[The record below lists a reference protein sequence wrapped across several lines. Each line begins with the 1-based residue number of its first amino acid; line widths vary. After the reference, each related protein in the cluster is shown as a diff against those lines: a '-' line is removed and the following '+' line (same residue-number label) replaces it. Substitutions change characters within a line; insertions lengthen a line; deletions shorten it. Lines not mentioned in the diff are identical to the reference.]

1 MNLNKRLHT
10 LARGLTL
17 NLTRGLLPGV
27 ILSLGAFAAAPAH
40 AQAYPNHP
48 VKMIVPFAAG
58 GSADVVARIFA
69 QSLVAQLGQPVV
81 IDNRGG
87 GGGVIGIDA
96 VAKAQPDGYT
106 LGMANATGLS
116 AAQYMTDK
124 LPYNSDKDL
133 ALISV
138 VARVPELLVV
148 NNKQNIS
155 TTAQLVAYA
164 KANPGK
170 LNYGSA
176 GASSII
182 RLAMELFNAEAGVS
196 IVHVPYKGIGPAV
209 TDLLANQ
216 VQVTIADVPALI
228 QHVRTGSFKALAVTS
243 AKRIPMLPEVPTT
256 AEVGYP
262 KVLSDNWYG
271 LIAPVATPADVVQKL
286 NAAANAA
293 LKSPETIKLLDAQ
306 GTLPSPGTQA
316 EFAAALR
323 DEKAKWAPIVKANNI
338 RLD

>member
-1 MNLNKRLHT
+1 MRLT
-10 LARGLTL
+10 PFMRAAGLGLA
-17 NLTRGLLPGV
+17 
-27 ILSLGAFAAAPAH
+27 LSASALFASTAH
-40 AQAYPNHP
+40 AQAYPNRP
-48 VKMIVPFAAG
+48 VKIIVPFAAG
-58 GSADVVARIFA
+58 GSADVVARIFG
-69 QSLVAQLGQPVV
+69 QSLSTQLGQPVI

-96 VAKAQPDGYT
+96 AAKSTADGYT
-106 LGMANATGLS
+106 LGLANATGLS

-133 ALISV
+133 ALITV

-148 NNKQNIS
+148 NSQQNIS
-155 TTAQLVAYA
+155 TAAQLVTYA
-164 KANPGK
+164 KANPNK

-182 RLAMELFNAEAGVS
+182 RLAMELFNAEAGVK

-216 VQVTIADVPALI
+216 VQVTIADVPAVI
-228 QHVRTGSFKALAVTS
+228 QHVRTGSLKSLAVTS
-243 AKRIPMLPEVPTT
+243 AKRIPMLPETPTT
-256 AEVGYP
+256 AEIGYP

-271 LIAPVATPADVVQKL
+271 LIAPIATPQDVVQKI

-293 LKSPETIKLLDAQ
+293 LKSPEAVKQLEAQ
-306 GTLPSPGTQA
+306 GALASPGTSA
-316 EFAAALR
+316 EFAAALK

-338 RLD
+338 KLE

>member
-1 MNLNKRLHT
+1 MRQRGIALKKLFNS
-10 LARGLTL
+10 LA
-17 NLTRGLLPGV
+17 
-27 ILSLGAFAAAPAH
+27 LGMALMAGPLAAY
-40 AQAYPNHP
+40 AQAYPARP
-48 VKMIVPFAAG
+48 VRIIVPFAAG
-58 GSADVVARIFA
+58 GSADVVARIFG
-69 QSLVAQLGQPVV
+69 QSLGTQLGQPVV
-81 IDNRGG
+81 IENRGG

-96 VAKAQPDGYT
+96 AAKAGADGYT
-106 LGMANATGLS
+106 LGLANATGLS

-133 ALISV
+133 ALITV

-148 NNKQNIS
+148 NSQQNI
-155 TTAQLVAYA
+155 TTAAQLVAFA
-164 KANPGK
+164 KANPNK

-182 RLAMELFNAEAGVS
+182 RLAMELFNAQAGVK

-216 VQVTIADVPALI
+216 VQVTIADVPAVI
-228 QHVRTGSFKALAVTS
+228 QHVRAGSFKALAVTS
-243 AKRIPMLPEVPTT
+243 ARRIPMLPDVPTS
-256 AEVGYP
+256 AEIGYP

-271 LIAPVATPADVVQKL
+271 LIAPVATPPEVVQKI

-293 LKSPETIKLLDAQ
+293 LKSPETVKLLEAQ
-306 GTLPSPGTQA
+306 GALPAPGTSA

-338 RLD
+338 RLE

>member
-69 QSLVAQLGQPVV
+69 QSLAAQLGQPVV

-148 NNKQNIS
+148 NNKRNIS

>member
-1 MNLNKRLHT
+1 MKILIKT
-10 LARGLTL
+10 LALGLTCCA
-17 NLTRGLLPGV
+17 GALLAP
-27 ILSLGAFAAAPAH
+27 LAAL
-40 AQAYPNHP
+40 AQPYPNHP
-48 VKMIVPFAAG
+48 VKLIVPFAAG

-69 QSLVAQLGQPVV
+69 QSFSAQLGQPVV
-81 IDNRGG
+81 VDNRGG

-96 VAKAQPDGYT
+96 VAKATPDGYT

-133 ALISV
+133 ALITV

-148 NNKQNIS
+148 NRQTGLTS
-155 TTAQLVAYA
+155 TATLVSYA

-182 RLAMELFNAEAGVS
+182 RLAMELFNSEAGVS

-216 VQVTIADVPALI
+216 VQVTIADVPAVL
-228 QHVRTGSFKALAVTS
+228 QHVRSGSFKALAVTS

-271 LIAPVATPADVVQKL
+271 LIAPIATPSEVVQRL

-293 LKSPETIKLLDAQ
+293 LKSADTIKQLDAQ
-306 GTLPSPGTQA
+306 GTLASPGTA
-316 EFAAALR
+316 TEFATALR

-338 RLD
+338 RLE

>member
-1 MNLNKRLHT
+1 MYKLTKT
-10 LARGLTL
+10 LALCLTCCAGAL
-17 NLTRGLLPGV
+17 IAPLA
-27 ILSLGAFAAAPAH
+27 AFAQP
-40 AQAYPNHP
+40 YPNHP
-48 VKMIVPFAAG
+48 VKLIVPFAAG

-69 QSLVAQLGQPVV
+69 QSFSAQLGQPVV
-81 IDNRGG
+81 VDNRGG

-96 VAKAQPDGYT
+96 VAKATPDGYT

-133 ALISV
+133 ALITV

-148 NNKQNIS
+148 NRQTGLTS
-155 TTAQLVAYA
+155 TATLVSYA

-182 RLAMELFNAEAGVS
+182 RLAMELFNSEAGVS

-216 VQVTIADVPALI
+216 VQVTIADVPAVL
-228 QHVRTGSFKALAVTS
+228 QHVRSGSFKALAVTS

-271 LIAPVATPADVVQKL
+271 LIAPIATPSEVVQRL

-293 LKSPETIKLLDAQ
+293 LKSADTIKQLDAQ
-306 GTLPSPGTQA
+306 GTLASPGTA
-316 EFAAALR
+316 TEFATALR

-338 RLD
+338 RLE

>member
-1 MNLNKRLHT
+1 MKQLFLT
-10 LARGLTL
+10 LAALATTAGALA
-17 NLTRGLLPGV
+17 LPT
-27 ILSLGAFAAAPAH
+27 AAH
-40 AQAYPNHP
+40 AQAFPNRP
-48 VKMIVPFAAG
+48 VKLIVPFAAG
-58 GSADVVARIFA
+58 GSADVVARIYA
-69 QSLVAQLGQPVV
+69 QSLSTQLGQPVV

-96 VAKAQPDGYT
+96 VAKGAADGYN
-106 LGMANATGLS
+106 LGMANATGIS

-124 LPYNSDKDL
+124 LPYNPDKDL
-133 ALISV
+133 ALISI
-138 VARVPELLVV
+138 VARVPELLTV
-148 NNKQNIS
+148 NKQTGFD
-155 TTAQLVAYA
+155 TTAKLVAYA

-182 RLAMELFNAEAGVS
+182 RLAMELFNAEAGVN

-216 VQVTIADVPALI
+216 VQVTIADVPAVI

-243 AKRIPMLPEVPTT
+243 AKRIPMLPDTPTT

-271 LIAPVATPADVVQKL
+271 LIAPIATPADIVQKL
-286 NAAANAA
+286 NTATNAA

-306 GTLPSPGTQA
+306 GTLASPGTSA
-316 EFAAALR
+316 EFATALR
-323 DEKAKWAPIVKANNI
+323 EEKAKWAPIVKANNI